1 MKKRTVCIVLIV
13 YLFVMPAAIGIF
25 DAAATSEDEL
35 LVEFAANP
43 ENLIPDMLLISTAT
57 VEVDYDYMIK
67 G

>member
-1 MKKRTVCIVLIV
+1 MKDAHIHIRISATEKIK
-13 YLFVMPAAIGIF
+13 FF

-67 G
+67 GLTT